1 MSRYAR
7 SETELARSLTL
18 FPGGVNSPVRALGSM
33 GGVPFFATRGEG
45 AHVMDLDGN
54 RYVDYVLGFGPLV
67 LGHGHPGVKEAIRGA
82 LERSFCFGAPTEG
95 ESLLAERVRELVP
108 SMQRMRFVSSGTE
121 ATMSALR
128 VARGFTGRAKFVK
141 FDGCY
146 HGHADS
152 LLVKAGSGALT
163 LGNPSSAGVTPG
175 AAQDT
180 LVADFN
186 DLDGV
191 EALFAANPEQ
201 IAAIIVEPVPGN
213 MGLVPP
219 LPGFLEGL
227 RRLCTAHGALLIF
240 DEVMSGFR
248 VALGGAQ
255 ALYGITPDL
264 TCLGKVI
271 GGGLPIGAYGGR
283 SEIMAS
289 VAPEGPVYQAG
300 TNSGNP
306 LSVAAGLATLE
317 ALSAP
322 GMLDGAIER
331 TRRLARGLEALGF
344 ELGLPI
350 VAPVVGTMFT
360 PFLNTAVPTRLAD
373 VQRGDLP
380 RFKRWFHA
388 LRDRGV
394 SIPPSQYEAW
404 FTSTAHDDAAIDHTL
419 EAAADALRAIA

>member
-1 MSRYAR
+1 MSRYSR
-7 SETELARSLTL
+7 SEAELARSLTL
-18 FPGGVNSPVRALGSM
+18 FPGGVNSPVRALGSV
-33 GGVPFFATRGEG
+33 GGVPFFATHGDG
-45 AHVMDLDGN
+45 PLIFDVDGN
-54 RYVDYVLGFGPLV
+54 RYLDYVLGYGPLI
-67 LGHGHPGVKEAIRGA
+67 LGHGHPGVRDAIRGA
-82 LERSFCFGAPTEG
+82 LDRALCFGAPTQG
-95 ESLLAERVRELVP
+95 ESQLAERVRALVP
-108 SMQRMRFVSSGTE
+108 SMERMRFVSSGTE

-128 VARGFTGRAKFVK
+128 LARGVTGREKFVK

-146 HGHADS
+146 HGHADA

-163 LGNPSSAGVTPG
+163 FGNPSSAGVTRG

-186 DLDGV
+186 DLEAV
-191 EALFAANPEQ
+191 EALFAANPDQ
-201 IAAIIVEPVPGN
+201 IAAVIVEPVPGN
-213 MGLVPP
+213 MGLIPP

-227 RRLCTAHGALLIF
+227 RRLTTAHGALLIF

-255 ALYGITPDL
+255 ALYGVTPDL

-283 SEIMAS
+283 SELLTR

-317 ALSAP
+317 ALAVP
-322 GMLDGAIER
+322 GALDGAIAR
-331 TRRLARGLEALGF
+331 TRRLARGLEAAGF
-344 ELGLPI
+344 EAGVP
-350 VAPVVGTMFT
+350 VVTPVVGTMFT
-360 PFLNTAVPTRLAD
+360 PFLHTAVPTRLAD

-388 LRDRGV
+388 LRDRGI

-404 FTSTAHDDAAIDHTL
+404 FTSLAHDDATIDATL
-419 EAAADALRAIA
+419 EAAGDALRAIA